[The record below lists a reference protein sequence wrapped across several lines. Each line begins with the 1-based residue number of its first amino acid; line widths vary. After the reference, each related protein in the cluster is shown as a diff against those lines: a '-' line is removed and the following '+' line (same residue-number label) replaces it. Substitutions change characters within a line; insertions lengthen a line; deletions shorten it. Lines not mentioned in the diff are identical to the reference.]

1 MKLKISFMGL
11 VFLMF
16 GLTSA
21 LAQEKDVSGTV
32 TDLSNMPL
40 PGASIVVKGSTRG
53 VSSDF
58 DGNYTIKVNQGDIL
72 VFSFIGYTNKEVTV
86 GASNTIN
93 VQLEEDAQSL
103 QEVVVTAF
111 GKPKPKREMASSV
124 AILTNEDLTDVTN
137 TNPFESLSGKIAGV
151 DISTPAQNGATS
163 KVIIRGFSSL
173 GSNQPLYIVDGS
185 PINNTPN
192 GTAAN
197 VVNRTFD
204 GGSGL
209 NDIDPNSIEN
219 ITVLKGA
226 AASALYGSRAS
237 NGVILITTKRGKAG
251 QKLRVDVISS
261 LDYSEVARVPHLQNQ
276 FGQGWNGQSYSSLPT
291 GGLGA
296 SNENGSWGAA
306 FDGKDRPWGQIVN
319 NSQQIKPYVALEN
332 NIKDFYDVGYTY
344 TNSVRLYGG
353 GESSSFSF
361 GFTNTKSDGII
372 PTDSDAFDRNAFTGS
387 GSLTNGRL
395 TVTTNANYIER
406 DQNIVNTGQGNNAG
420 EGEVL
425 IQEIIQIPRDISL
438 IDLEDYVNNPFNNND
453 NYYTPYSRNPY
464 WTINENKNG
473 LKSYRFFGNVNLSYA
488 ITENLKATYQ
498 LGADIDNVENKSY
511 GAVINYTP
519 GSPNDLLDATP
530 NAGGVTETTT
540 NRSEYDTFLTLDY
553 NGAIAENFSLDA
565 SIGTAYNQRTTSFL
579 GATITD
585 LSVPNF
591 YELSNTAGR
600 ATVVQNDTKRRTYG
614 IFGSATVGY
623 KERYFLTLTARNDW
637 TSTLP
642 IGNNSYFYP
651 SAGLSAIVMDNG
663 NHFIKLRT
671 AIAQV
676 AKDTGPYNTENAL
689 IQGVNAAYFG
699 QVLFP
704 IGGQNAF
711 ELSGT
716 IGNPNLKPE
725 ITTEFEIGTEMSFF
739 NNRVSLD
746 AAVYNKDTE
755 GVIILRPLPRSTG
768 FANITGNYLDLNNK
782 GIELTLNVSP
792 IRNDNFDW
800 RIGYTFTKNE
810 NEVTDIAEGLDEI
823 LINGAY
829 SVNFYA
835 IKGKPLGVFKTRTA
849 AKTPDGQVIVNPDT
863 GIPVQTTEEQEIGTS
878 QRDFI
883 MGLKNTLSYKRLTL
897 SFNFDW
903 KQGGKMYSYTNRL
916 LGFTGNSIATTYN
929 DRNPF
934 IVPNSVVDNGDGT
947 YSENTTPIS
956 YENITGYYSSSNNG
970 SIEESHVID
979 RSFIRLRD
987 LSLAYS
993 VPSSFSERLGLNSIS
1008 MTLYGKN
1015 LFLWTPDENPYVDP
1029 EISTFGSDLASE
1041 FGEFSTNPS
1050 QRTYGFALKVS
1061 F

>member
-1 MKLKISFMGL
+1 MGL

-40 PGASIVVKGSTRG
+40 PGASIVVKGTARG

-58 DGNYTIKVNQGDIL
+58 DGNYTIKVNQGDVL

-86 GASNTIN
+86 GSSSTVN

-124 AILTNEDLTDVTN
+124 AILTSEDLTDVTN

-192 GTAAN
+192 GTAGNA
-197 VVNRTFD
+197 VNRTFD

-226 AASALYGSRAS
+226 AAAALYGSRAS

-251 QKLRVDVISS
+251 QKLKVDIISS
-261 LDYSEVARVPHLQNQ
+261 LDFSEVARVPHLQNQ
-276 FGQGWNGQSYSSLPT
+276 FGQGWNGQSYSSLPA

-306 FDGKDRPWGQIVN
+306 FDGQDRPWGQIVN
-319 NSQQIKPYVALEN
+319 NSQQIKPYVALKD
-332 NIKDFYDVGYTY
+332 NIKDFYDIGSTY
-344 TNSVRLYGG
+344 TNSIRLFGG

-372 PTDSDAFDRNAFTGS
+372 PTDSDAFDRNAFTGN
-387 GSLTNGRL
+387 GSLTNGKL
-395 TVTTNANYIER
+395 TISSNANYIER

-438 IDLEDYVNNPFNNND
+438 VDLEDYRNNPFNNND

-464 WTINENKNG
+464 WTINENKNF
-473 LKSYRFFGNVNLSYA
+473 LKSYHFFGNVNLTYNF
-488 ITENLKATYQ
+488 TENLKATYQ

-519 GSPNDLLDATP
+519 GSPNDLLDAVD
-530 NAGGVTETTT
+530 NAGGVTETTS

-553 NGAIAENFSLDA
+553 NGNLAENLTLDA

-579 GATITD
+579 GAAITD

-600 ATVVQNDTKRRTYG
+600 ATVTQNDTKRRTYG
-614 IFGSATVGY
+614 VFGSATLGY

-651 SAGLSAIVMDNG
+651 SAGLSAIVLDNG
-663 NHFIKLRT
+663 THFIKLRT
-671 AIAQV
+671 AIAKV

-699 QVLFP
+699 QILFP

-716 IGNPNLKPE
+716 IGNPDLKPE
-725 ITTEFEIGTEMSFF
+725 ITTEFEFGTEMSLF

-746 AAVYNKDTE
+746 AAVYNKDTK

-792 IRNDNFDW
+792 VRNDNFDW
-800 RIGYTFTKNE
+800 RIGYTFTKNK

-823 LINGAY
+823 AINGAY
-829 SVNFYA
+829 AVNFYA

-849 AKTPDGQVIVNPDT
+849 ATTPDGQVIVNPDT
-863 GIPVQTTEEQEIGTS
+863 GIPVQSTEEQEIGTS

-883 MGLKNTLSYKRLTL
+883 MGLKNTFSYKNLTL

-956 YENITGYYSSSNNG
+956 YENVTGYYSSSNNG

-987 LSLAYS
+987 LSLAY
-993 VPSSFSERLGLNSIS
+993 VIPTSFSQKLGLNSIS